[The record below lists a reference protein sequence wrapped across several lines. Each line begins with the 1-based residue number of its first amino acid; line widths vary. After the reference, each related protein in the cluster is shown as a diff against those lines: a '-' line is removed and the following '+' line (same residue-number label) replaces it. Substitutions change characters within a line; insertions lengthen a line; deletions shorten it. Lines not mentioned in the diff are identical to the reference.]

1 MQIGPSFESKN
12 PLGGRISKIIGFT
25 AQADE
30 SFFESLQVL
39 SKSYTCNDARSR
51 RNLRSV
57 IEKSRLDLAEGF
69 LREMS
74 AIKTVAVQ
82 FLHGLDSLS
91 AELNTMSNTCL
102 RINERLMSSKS
113 RMEELINQTNVNQ
126 AKRNSVTLT
135 HLAANAILGAFYI
148 SQEDWA
154 LLDEQTNDKSSENLL
169 AKLQRARGIRQLII
183 NTLGVP
189 NLPLLY
195 VNLLLI
201 SSERIYWTHR
211 LHTLTKPLSVYISGL
226 RVRLLLFFLIT
237 VGEVS
242 AQNFEAVEI
251 SVPFRKCLREL
262 QERPI
267 FFKYIL
273 DEYAN
278 ARRQLIVETFLHA
291 LTVGWNSGGNVTSVF
306 LSKPIEMQ
314 SHDPTRYAGDM
325 LAWLHQAVA
334 SEKEYLCSLT
344 SEKADKEI
352 ICDCLSNVTGGL
364 AHPLQLRLE
373 QILVTEQD
381 AVLLYQINNLL
392 QFYANVILNL
402 LDERATLYITLSELQ
417 ALSWNLFVSALQ
429 RQTSD
434 LLADSEP
441 PRHDLTPSMS
451 TIDVTRLLEAILA
464 TQDMS
469 CAPPDVR
476 QTKCE
481 EVVAVVVKP
490 LLEHYELT
498 ARALMSPQ
506 EIRKV
511 EVEAAEGDREL
522 PPVALVYLLNSLHS
536 LQGTLARLA
545 FTGPQIATVVE
556 RLEAALT
563 DLTHSQAAYILSRA
577 GLYRLYEALNAPQE
591 SEGEE
596 VPLAQRGAPGCSQDE
611 IIDALREFNTEYL
624 SGPDAW
630 GLPEAAQIAFPRPRN
645 ALRRRTADL
654 VQSLYARLYEAIT
667 DPKSGYSN
675 PWPED
680 LKTPEQVAGLL
691 LPSSS
696 AAIS

>member
-1 MQIGPSFESKN
+1 
-12 PLGGRISKIIGFT
+12 
-25 AQADE
+25 
-30 SFFESLQVL
+30 
-39 SKSYTCNDARSR
+39 
-51 RNLRSV
+51 
-57 IEKSRLDLAEGF
+57 
-69 LREMS
+69 
-74 AIKTVAVQ
+74 
-82 FLHGLDSLS
+82 
-91 AELNTMSNTCL
+91 MSNTCL

-154 LLDEQTNDKSSENLL
+154 LLDEQTDDKSSENLL
-169 AKLQRARGIRQLII
+169 TKLQRARGIRQLII

-189 NLPLLY
+189 NLPLLKD
-195 VNLLLI
+195 LLD
-201 SSERIYWTHR
+201 SSTTYIDEAFERLYQWIKR
-211 LHTLTKPLSVYISGL
+211 
-226 RVRLLLFFLIT
+226 
-237 VGEVS
+237 EVS

-352 ICDCLSNVTGGL
+352 VCDCLSNITGGL

-373 QILVTEQD
+373 QILVTEHD

-402 LDERATLYITLSELQ
+402 LDERATLYTTLSELQ
-417 ALSWNLFVSALQ
+417 SLSWNLFVSALQ

-498 ARALMSPQ
+498 ARALISPQ

-511 EVEAAEGDREL
+511 ELEAAEGDREL

-630 GLPEAAQIAFPRPRN
+630 GLPEAAQIAFSRPRN

-654 VQSLYARLYEAIT
+654 VQSLYTRLYEAIT
-667 DPKSGYSN
+667 DSKSGYSN

>member
-1 MQIGPSFESKN
+1 MHTYTN
-12 PLGGRISKIIGFT
+12 PVFLK
-25 AQADE
+25 
-30 SFFESLQVL
+30 VL
-39 SKSYTCNDARSR
+39 SESYTCNDARSR

-74 AIKTVAVQ
+74 AIKT
-82 FLHGLDSLS
+82 GLDSLS
-91 AELNTMSNTCL
+91 TELDTMSNSCL
-102 RINERLMSSKS
+102 RINERLMV
-113 RMEELINQTNVNQ
+113 I
-126 AKRNSVTLT
+126 NSVTLT
-135 HLAANAILGAFYI
+135 HLAANAILDAFYI
-148 SQEDWA
+148 FQEDWA
-154 LLDEQTNDKSSENLL
+154 LLEEQINSGNSESLL
-169 AKLQRARGIRQLII
+169 NKLQRARLIRQLII
-183 NTLGVP
+183 NTVGVP
-189 NLPLLY
+189 NLPLLD
-195 VNLLLI
+195 LLD
-201 SSERIYWTHR
+201 SSTA
-211 LHTLTKPLSVYISGL
+211 YIDKAFK
-226 RVRLLLFFLIT
+226 LLYQWIKR
-237 VGEVS
+237 EVS

-251 SVPFRKCLREL
+251 SVPFRKCLHEL

-278 ARRQLIVETFLHA
+278 ARRQLIVEAFLHA
-291 LTVGWNSGGNVTSVF
+291 LMVGWNSGGNVESVSS
-306 LSKPIEMQ
+306 SKPIEMQ

-325 LAWLHQAVA
+325 LAWLHQAAA

-352 ICDCLSNVTGGL
+352 ICDCLNNITGGL

-373 QILVTEQD
+373 QILVTEHS

-392 QFYANVILNL
+392 QFYKSVILNL
-402 LDERATLYITLSELQ
+402 LNERAALYTTLSELQ

-434 LLADSEP
+434 LLAGSEP
-441 PRHDLTPSMS
+441 PRHELTPSMS
-451 TIDVTRLLEAILA
+451 TMDVTRLLEAVLT

-476 QTKCE
+476 QNKCE
-481 EVVAVVVKP
+481 EIVAVVVKP
-490 LLEHYELT
+490 LLEHYESM
-498 ARALMSPQ
+498 ARALITPQ
-506 EIRKV
+506 ETLKAES
-511 EVEAAEGDREL
+511 EVTKEGREL

-545 FTGPQIATVVE
+545 FTGPQIAAVAE
-556 RLEAALT
+556 RLEAVLT
-563 DLTHSQAAYILSRA
+563 DLTRSQAAHILSRA
-577 GLYRLYEALNAPQE
+577 GLNHLCEALNATQE
-591 SEGEE
+591 NEGE
-596 VPLAQRGAPGCSQDE
+596 VPLAQRGAPGLSQDE

-624 SGPDAW
+624 SSPDTW

-654 VQSLYARLYEAIT
+654 VQSLYARLYEAIN
-667 DPKSGYSN
+667 DPRSGYSK

-680 LKTPEQVAGLL
+680 LKTPEQVARLL

-696 AAIS
+696 SSIS

>member
-1 MQIGPSFESKN
+1 MQIEPSFDSKN

-39 SKSYTCNDARSR
+39 SESYTCNDARSR

-74 AIKTVAVQ
+74 AIKT
-82 FLHGLDSLS
+82 GLDSLS

-154 LLDEQTNDKSSENLL
+154 LLDEQTDDKSSENLL
-169 AKLQRARGIRQLII
+169 TKLQRARGIRQLII

-189 NLPLLY
+189 NLPLLKD
-195 VNLLLI
+195 LLD
-201 SSERIYWTHR
+201 SSTTYIDEAFERLYQWIKR
-211 LHTLTKPLSVYISGL
+211 
-226 RVRLLLFFLIT
+226 
-237 VGEVS
+237 EVS

-352 ICDCLSNVTGGL
+352 VCDCLSNITGGL

-373 QILVTEQD
+373 QILVTEHD

-402 LDERATLYITLSELQ
+402 LDERATLYTTLSELQ
-417 ALSWNLFVSALQ
+417 SLSWNLFVSALQ

-498 ARALMSPQ
+498 ARALISPQ

-511 EVEAAEGDREL
+511 ELEAAEGDREL

-630 GLPEAAQIAFPRPRN
+630 GLPEAAQIAFSRPRN

-654 VQSLYARLYEAIT
+654 VQSLYTRLYEAIT
-667 DPKSGYSN
+667 DSKSGYSN

>member
-1 MQIGPSFESKN
+1 
-12 PLGGRISKIIGFT
+12 
-25 AQADE
+25 
-30 SFFESLQVL
+30 
-39 SKSYTCNDARSR
+39 
-51 RNLRSV
+51 
-57 IEKSRLDLAEGF
+57 
-69 LREMS
+69 
-74 AIKTVAVQ
+74 
-82 FLHGLDSLS
+82 
-91 AELNTMSNTCL
+91 MSNTCL

-135 HLAANAILGAFYI
+135 HLAANAILDAFYI

-154 LLDEQTNDKSSENLL
+154 LLDEQNNDKSSENLL
-169 AKLQRARGIRQLII
+169 TKLQRARGIRQLII
-183 NTLGVP
+183 NALGVP
-189 NLPLLY
+189 NLPLLKD
-195 VNLLLI
+195 LLA
-201 SSERIYWTHR
+201 SSTTYIDEAFERLYQWIKSAFT
-211 LHTLTKPLSVYISGL
+211 P
-226 RVRLLLFFLIT
+226 FFLIT

-291 LTVGWNSGGNVTSVF
+291 LAVGWNSGGNVTSVF
-306 LSKPIEMQ
+306 LSKPIEMH

-352 ICDCLSNVTGGL
+352 ICDCLSNITGGL

-373 QILVTEQD
+373 QILVTEHD

-402 LDERATLYITLSELQ
+402 LDERATIYITLSELQ

-441 PRHDLTPSMS
+441 PCHDLTPSMS
-451 TIDVTRLLEAILA
+451 TVDVTRLLEAILA

-498 ARALMSPQ
+498 ARALISPR

-630 GLPEAAQIAFPRPRN
+630 GLPETAQIAFPRPRN